1 MSVTNTRER
10 IHAAV
15 IRLLH
20 EERLRQDMSMYQL
33 APKAGLSQSALRLI
47 ELGERK
53 PTLDTLLR
61 VAEALGIELGEIL
74 IQATKDVRAG
84 WKPGE
89 VKKTGK
95 TKARSG
101 RAG

>member
-1 MSVTNTRER
+1 MSVTNTREC

-15 IRLLH
+15 IRLLR
-20 EERLRQDMSMYQL
+20 EERLRQDISMYQL

-47 ELGERK
+47 ELGKRK

-61 VAEALGIELGEIL
+61 VAEALGIGLGEIL
-74 IQATKDVRAG
+74 LRATEDVRAG
-84 WKPGE
+84 RKPGE
-89 VKKTGK
+89 VKKSK